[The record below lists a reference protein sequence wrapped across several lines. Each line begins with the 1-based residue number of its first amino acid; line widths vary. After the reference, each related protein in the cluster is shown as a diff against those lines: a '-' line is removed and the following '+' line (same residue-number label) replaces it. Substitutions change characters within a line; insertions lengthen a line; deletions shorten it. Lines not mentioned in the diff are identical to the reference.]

1 VQAANA
7 GTVPAC
13 NAAHHTTMRQ
23 ADFVS
28 RRMWDKITKGL
39 SRKEVAQLRAPLVF
53 AEIMSYIKV

>member
-1 VQAANA
+1 
-7 GTVPAC
+7 
-13 NAAHHTTMRQ
+13 MRQ